1 MRGADSIVPR
11 IFEFESR
18 TPAWLRP
25 TYRGAVF
32 ILGLS
37 LGRVGKLLLLGI
49 LATLMLM
56 AGPGPGVAL
65 FFQLLGVAVIAGAVG
80 GTIHGVLR
88 PLENW
93 GRVGTWLRW
102 ALSIFGH
109 VTAFG
114 FLTPGGPL
122 PMRDAMFY
130 LGAAGFAAVGAGF
143 LILLDDRRSG
153 RPSPRSFRLLQ
164 NRERLWAAAERARAR
179 MQSRQAPDGGG
190 SRHSGDRRI
199 D

>member
-1 MRGADSIVPR
+1 MRGPDSVVQR
-11 IFEFESR
+11 IFELEGR

-37 LGRVGKLLLLGI
+37 LGGVGKIFVLGI
-49 LATLMLM
+49 LGTLMLM
-56 AGPGPGVAL
+56 AGASPGVAL
-65 FFQLLGVAVIAGAVG
+65 FLRLLGVAVIAGAVG

-88 PLENW
+88 SLENW

-102 ALSIFGH
+102 ALAIFGH
-109 VTAFG
+109 LTAFG

-130 LGAAGFAAVGAGF
+130 VGAAGFAAVGAGF

-164 NRERLWAAAERARAR
+164 NHERLWAAAERARAR
-179 MQSRQAPDGGG
+179 MQSRQGPEGGG